1 MTDKKSA
8 RVEKR
13 FARFDIEDSIGRC
26 VKKIENADLVAFDLE
41 FSGLVT
47 DTGNK
52 LNHKANLADYYA
64 HSKDS
69 VNKFATLQLGVCC
82 ANYNKSED
90 KWILSP
96 FAFYTRPQDRIFS
109 SDTESLK
116 FLAGQNFDLS
126 KWALEAL
133 PYTRLAFPHVEA
145 SGGTLKSA
153 KSDDVKSDAV
163 KSDASKFSEPK
174 PCKKTELRA
183 LLAACARTK
192 VPMVFHHGWFDALHL
207 WHCFVDDLPDD
218 IVVFGRAWKTLF
230 GPICDTKYIADQ
242 HRWSIFSRVNATTL
256 AGPNGALLAESNE
269 FLPTFVI
276 REDVS
281 DYLSAASSTEQNGA
295 SKAIS
300 QRAEHDAGADALL
313 CAKVFLAQR
322 NMIKG
327 APKTK
332 KRKKSANGTAVSNE
346 NTTISSGSL
355 LAPIVDKGSDLQ
367 NVISVCG
374 APPGSFRF

>member
-1 MTDKKSA
+1 MSDKKNSK
-8 RVEKR
+8 VEKR

-26 VKKIENADLVAFDLE
+26 VKKIENADFVAFDLE
-41 FSGLVT
+41 FSGLVL
-47 DTGNK
+47 DTGNQ
-52 LNHKANLADYYA
+52 LNHKANLAEYYA
-64 HSKDS
+64 HSRKS
-69 VNKFATLQLGVCC
+69 VKKFVTLQLGVCC

-90 KWILSP
+90 KWVLSP
-96 FAFYTRPQDRIFS
+96 FAFYTRPKDRIFS
-109 SDTESLK
+109 SDVESLK

-145 SGGTLKSA
+145 SEETI
-153 KSDDVKSDAV
+153 KSDGIKSDG
-163 KSDASKFSEPK
+163 SKMSEPK

-183 LLAACARTK
+183 LLSACARTK

-207 WHCFVDDLPDD
+207 WHCFVDDLPSDL
-218 IVVFGRAWKTLF
+218 VVFGKAWKSLF
-230 GPICDTKYIADQ
+230 GPILDTKYIADQ
-242 HRWSIFSRVNATTL
+242 HRWSIFSRVSSTTL
-256 AGPNGALLAESNE
+256 AGLNGALLTDGNE
-269 FLPTFVI
+269 FLPTFHI
-276 REDVS
+276 REDIS
-281 DYLSAASSTEQNGA
+281 DYPSASSSEKNDTK
-295 SKAIS
+295 SIS

-327 APKTK
+327 APKAK
-332 KRKKSANGTAVSNE
+332 KRKKSANGTATSSAAKE
-346 NTTISSGSL
+346 NTQDSNISTGSV

-367 NVISVCG
+367 NVISACG